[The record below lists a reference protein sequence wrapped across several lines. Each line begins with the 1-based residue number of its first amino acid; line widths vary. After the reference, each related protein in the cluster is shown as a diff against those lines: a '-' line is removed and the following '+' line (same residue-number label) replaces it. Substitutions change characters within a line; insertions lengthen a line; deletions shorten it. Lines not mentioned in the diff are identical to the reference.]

1 MEGDRARQLFM
12 RYADRQ
18 SAGEALAERLA
29 HLAGHLDVIV
39 LGLPRGG
46 VPVAAAVATKLRL
59 PLDVL
64 VVRKLG
70 VPWHRELAM
79 GAIGPSGVRILQ
91 DRVIKRA
98 GVRPYEVEAV
108 ATKETE
114 ELERQERA
122 YRSGEPPLDLTDR
135 IALIIDDGLATGASM
150 LAAIRA
156 ARALGARTVIAA
168 APVGAADTV
177 KRLGAEADD
186 VVVDFTPPDLGS
198 VGQWYDDFGQV
209 DDDRVLHALGR
220 SHNKQTT

>member
-1 MEGDRARQLFM
+1 ML
-12 RYADRQ
+12 YADRRA
-18 SAGEALAERLA
+18 AGGALAERLT

-46 VPVAAAVATKLRL
+46 VPVAAAVAKRLRL

-79 GAIGPSGVRILQ
+79 GAIAPSGVMILQ
-91 DRVIKRA
+91 DRIIKRA
-98 GVRPYEVEAV
+98 GVRPYEVEEV
-108 ATKETE
+108 ATKEAE

-122 YRSGEPPLDLTDR
+122 YRPDKPPLALEDR

-150 LAAIRA
+150 LAAVRA
-156 ARALGARTVIAA
+156 ARALGAKIVIAA
-168 APVGAADTV
+168 APVGSSDTIRRV
-177 KRLGAEADD
+177 GEEADD
-186 VVVDFTPPDLGS
+186 VVVDNTPAELGA

-209 DDDRVLHALGR
+209 PDADVLAALGR
-220 SHNKQTT
+220 